1 VFIIIHLPLHHCSAV
16 KTSDDKK
23 PPIDRGTWVWMRK
36 RIYLVR
42 TRDNFQNRRRREKK
56 SASWTK
62 REKKVLN
69 KTKGFRNDIS

>member
-1 VFIIIHLPLHHCSAV
+1 M
-16 KTSDDKK
+16 TKK

-42 TRDNFQNRRRREKK
+42 TRDSFQNRRRREKK

-62 REKKVLN
+62 REKKSVEQN
-69 KTKGFRNDIS
+69 KRIQK